1 MAEIKCKSK
10 NITCNVAADCELKRA
25 QALYPELPIKF
36 GCRRGECGV
45 CAIKIL
51 AGKEN
56 LTRQTR
62 EETATLARKN
72 LSSDYRLACQCSL
85 NGGGSVV
92 FE

>member
-1 MAEIKCKSK
+1 MVEIKCKSK
-10 NITCNVAADCELKRA
+10 NISCNVASDCELRRA
-25 QALYPELPIKF
+25 HEIHPELPIKF

-56 LTRQTR
+56 LTRPTH
-62 EETATLARKN
+62 EELATLKRKN
-72 LSSDYRLACQCSL
+72 LPSDYRLACQCSL
-85 NGGGSVV
+85 NGGGSIV